1 MKKLL
6 LVCVYGLLLCTTSP
20 NKKSEIWVLGD
31 STVCNYVNHPAH
43 RVGWTQALPKF
54 LITNS
59 VEVHNKAISG
69 RSSKDFVNYENG
81 WNSFKDS
88 IGAGDYV
95 IIEFGHNDELWD
107 DPALGTLPG
116 STFEQQLSTYID
128 YSKDIG
134 AIPILATPIERNV
147 WANNTIEPSHVKSY
161 GDYPQAIRNLAKSK
175 NIDLVDMTTL
185 TAALYEKIGKEST
198 TKLFVTGDQTHINE
212 AGADQVAKLFV
223 NDIVSQKIKPFS
235 HWVKKGVK

>member
-1 MKKLL
+1 M
-6 LVCVYGLLLCTTSP
+6 CTTSP

-31 STVCNYVNHPAH
+31 STVSNYINHPAH
-43 RVGWTQALPKF
+43 RVGWAQVLPNY

-59 VEVHNKAISG
+59 VVVHNKAISG

-88 IGAGDYV
+88 ISAGDYV
-95 IIEFGHNDELWD
+95 IIEFGHNDELKD

-116 STFEQQLSTYID
+116 STFEKYLSIYID
-128 YSKDIG
+128 YSKNIG

-147 WANNTIEPSHVKSY
+147 WANNTIEPSHVKPY

-185 TAALYEKIGKEST
+185 TTELYERIGEEYT
-198 TKLFVTGDQTHINE
+198 TGLFVTDDQTHINE
-212 AGADQVAKLFV
+212 AGANQVAKLFV

-235 HWVKKGVK
+235 NWVKGVK